1 MYEYM
6 FRVYLMALDNL
17 SGAHSL
23 SQQSLISYSSSLRA
37 GAMGDFP
44 PSSLA
49 YLLVQ
54 LLLKSSLNSHVIKM
68 S

>member
-1 MYEYM
+1 
-6 FRVYLMALDNL
+6 MALDKL

-23 SQQSLISYSSSLRA
+23 SQQSLGSYSSSPRA

-44 PSSLA
+44 PSTLA
-49 YLLVQ
+49 DLLVQ
-54 LLLKSSLNSHVIKM
+54 LLLRSSLTSHVIKM

>member
-1 MYEYM
+1 MT
-6 FRVYLMALDNL
+6 LDNL

-23 SQQSLISYSSSLRA
+23 SPQSLISYSSSPRA

-54 LLLKSSLNSHVIKM
+54 LLLRSSLNSYVIKM